1 MTIFKPATNGV
12 TRFTE
17 LKFKST
23 PPKVAENVRKFIEED
38 ISAYSLFDL
47 RAFKRSMDLPEG
59 TRLYTGINPMEALV
73 KASKAHGYRA
83 LLRGIFTGRKPVL
96 DDMLDEGSAAIYCA
110 GIASGRSSD
119 MEGAIIKANV
129 IMFDALV
136 TKLKPDG
143 QDITPIQLEIC
154 ASAGL
159 MAALK
164 VLADVDF
171 PYKVEL
177 NDHAQERWNFIDNG
191 FGIYIYDRGIPYLY
205 CVEKG
210 GTASLSA
217 GNNSIS
223 HGPICA
229 P

>member
-17 LKFKST
+17 LKFEAT
-23 PPKVAENVRKFIEED
+23 PPKVAENVRKFLEED

-47 RAFKRSMDLPEG
+47 RAFRRSIDLPQG
-59 TRLYTGINPMEALV
+59 TRLYTGKNPMAALV
-73 KASKAHGYRA
+73 KASKSHGNRA
-83 LLRGIFTGRKPVL
+83 LLRGIFTGQKP
-96 DDMLDEGSAAIYCA
+96 MLDHMLGEGSAAVYCA
-110 GIASGRSSD
+110 GVATGRSSD

-129 IMFDALV
+129 LMFDALV

-143 QDITPIQLEIC
+143 QDITPIQMEIC

-164 VLADVDF
+164 VLDDVEFDGKEEF
-171 PYKVEL
+171 ME
-177 NDHAQERWNFIDNG
+177 HATERWNFIDKG
-191 FGIYIYDRGIPYLY
+191 FGIYLYDRGIPYLY
-205 CVEKG
+205 CVEQG